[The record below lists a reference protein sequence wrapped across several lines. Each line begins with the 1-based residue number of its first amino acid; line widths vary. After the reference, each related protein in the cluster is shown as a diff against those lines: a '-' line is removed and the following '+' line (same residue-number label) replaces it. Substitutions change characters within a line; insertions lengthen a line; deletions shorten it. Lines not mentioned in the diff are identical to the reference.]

1 MPLGTSFCK
10 LLDNARFLR
19 WKKATKL
26 YHMSLQTLHF
36 RIGDGAGK
44 LLMSIAQEHLCYT
57 LDPVKALKTMTDSL
71 SGCSRELALQIILGK
86 NKVLTVLVENDED
99 FFIVEDRTDEHEDY
113 PYLDPIRFFKRT
125 RKKLE
130 NDGKEIYEMLN
141 TQYYRL
147 ANIEEISVNLQRES
161 ILKYSFHDDL
171 SDVIYDL
178 EHNKEIKEFKFAVQL
193 ARDFLN
199 EIQKVTVVLHTLKL
213 WYPEEFINVEDFDYH
228 YTIVDLIK
236 NKVNTLENDIFTEKD
251 PVTATIEGMHEIQK
265 AIELGI
271 KPVNILDNYS
281 AGWLSQEGEFF
292 GLNGEI
298 QNMLHAELADMI
310 VKEGYVKLPPNFEYA
325 ENYDELL
332 NELGWVKIHADW
344 ILYEGWMNEQKG
356 GDTKNIPMS
365 EKQIN
370 LLYKYGQTCH
380 MGRLKIG
387 LRMEMISAV
396 RFQSTSI
403 FQIRKLFEF

>member
-1 MPLGTSFCK
+1 MCLSVHLYK
-10 LLDNARFLR
+10 LLDNARSLR
-19 WKKATKL
+19 WEKATKL

-36 RIGDGAGK
+36 RVGDDAGK

-57 LDPVKALKTMTDSL
+57 LDPIKALKTMTDSL
-71 SGCSRELALQIILGK
+71 SGCSKELALQIILGK
-86 NKVLTVLVENDED
+86 DKILTVLAEDDED
-99 FFIVEDRTDEHEDY
+99 FFVVRDRTAEDEDY
-113 PYLDPIRFFKRT
+113 PFLDPVKFFERT
-125 RKKLE
+125 QKKLE
-130 NDGKEIYEMLN
+130 NDGKQIYEMLK

-147 ANIEEISVNLQRES
+147 ANIKEITVNLQRES

-171 SDVIYDL
+171 SDVIDDL

-199 EIQKVTVVLHTLKL
+199 EIQKIIIVLHTLKL
-213 WYPEEFINVEDFDYH
+213 WYPKEFIDVEDFDYH
-228 YTIVDLIK
+228 YTIIHLIR
-236 NKVNTLENDIFTEKD
+236 NKVNTLENGIFTEKD
-251 PVTATIEGMHEIQK
+251 PVIATIEGMHEIQK
-265 AIELGI
+265 TIELGI
-271 KPVNILDNYS
+271 KPMNILDNYS

-310 VKEGYVKLPPNFEYA
+310 VKQGYVKLPENFKYG

-332 NELGWVKIHADW
+332 NELGWVKIHDDW
-344 ILYEGWMNEQKG
+344 ILYEGWMNEEKG
-356 GDTKNIPMS
+356 SDVKNIPMS
-365 EKQIN
+365 EKQIDS
-370 LLYKYGQTCH
+370 LYRYGQTCH

-396 RFQSTSI
+396 RFQATSI